1 MSLDLY
7 IPSRSPLQRL
17 CLGSSWWT
25 ARRTPHGAG
34 GSAVQKTGAWWV
46 GIFPGG
52 FIAMEALISSSY
64 FVLLITCCANVVGT
78 KDSAFDELTPCVA
91 SAAVGLFLHWAWL
104 WSNWLWSY
112 LRILWPGDQKS
123 SVPALILRL
132 FPGGGAGGAVCTEHI
147 NMMTL
152 SDYTDL
158 SGSLHTRVSPGRL
171 SVTLLKPSLRP
182 SAKTFIE
189 HFILHQA
196 TSRVWGCQSEQDPG
210 DSAHVWLAFWRRKTD
225 SGQVIKTRVCWQ
237 VSTAAGKL
245 EARKEPGVPESKSRV
260 WTFEWGDGEDK
271 PIAGVTLEQGC

>member
-1 MSLDLY
+1 MGDVGHGWSCTGVRAGGTRELSVLLGTLNSSVGEICLTTATASKLKLRKQLWILFMHPIKCLFY

-64 FVLLITCCANVVGT
+64 FVLLITCCASVVGT
-78 KDSAFDELTPCVA
+78 KDSAFDELTPWVA

-104 WSNWLWSY
+104 WSNWLWSC
-112 LRILWPGDQKS
+112 LRILRPGDQKS
-123 SVPALILRL
+123 SVPALILCL
-132 FPGGGAGGAVCTEHI
+132 FPGEGAGGAVCTGHI

-182 SAKTFIE
+182 
-189 HFILHQA
+189 
-196 TSRVWGCQSEQDPG
+196 
-210 DSAHVWLAFWRRKTD
+210 
-225 SGQVIKTRVCWQ
+225 
-237 VSTAAGKL
+237 
-245 EARKEPGVPESKSRV
+245 
-260 WTFEWGDGEDK
+260 
-271 PIAGVTLEQGC
+271 